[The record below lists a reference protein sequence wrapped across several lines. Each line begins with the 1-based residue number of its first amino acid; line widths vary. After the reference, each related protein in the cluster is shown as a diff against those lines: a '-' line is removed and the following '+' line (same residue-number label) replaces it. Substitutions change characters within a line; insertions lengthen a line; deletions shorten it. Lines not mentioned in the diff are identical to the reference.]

1 MPPTTDTVTL
11 HLPEGIA
18 YTCHNEGVCCNV
30 FDTIPVD
37 AGVAATLALLDKS
50 TLNQTAGNTPNS
62 PVAVNN
68 PAAPPAQKIARKPC
82 GECSML
88 TAEKLCA
95 IHALAGEAAKPRV
108 CQDFPWRYVET
119 PDGVYVGLSF
129 VCPSVRG
136 NRGRLVSEQSEQL
149 QTRYRATAS
158 IRATPSAIP
167 LNARVT
173 LSWPDYMEIESAFTD
188 LLSMHDEPLPVRI
201 IACCLITGFVD
212 QMLAAPMDAPRGVTV
227 SQIIAAIRAGSYARV
242 LRLARKHTP
251 SAARSRRMFLGMFTS
266 FANTLHQRGQGRLGT
281 VAGVMGQYVRHAA
294 GIGTVHLQ
302 PIDTRLTHSQ
312 LDRATVPDS
321 GYAADQISRY
331 LSHCVF
337 RKDLALSGDLTR
349 RIRLLALNAALVPWY
364 AAALA
369 GGNEPPTDAQWDE
382 AIGHVE
388 RLYGFHSAFYRFF
401 EQNRVFSDIVDSF
414 ILKPGYP
421 YALFPIE

>member
-1 MPPTTDTVTL
+1 MPSTNDTVIL
-11 HLPEGIA
+11 HLPEGMA

-37 AGVAATLALLDKS
+37 AGVAATLSSFDSA
-50 TLNQTAGNTPNS
+50 NINR
-62 PVAVNN
+62 VANNPADFMIAVDN
-68 PAAPPAQKIARKPC
+68 PAAPPPQKIARKAC

-88 TAEKLCA
+88 TSEKLCA

-136 NRGRLVSEQSEQL
+136 NRGVLVTEQSDQL
-149 QTRYRATAS
+149 QTRYRATGS
-158 IRATPSAIP
+158 IRATPNAIP

-173 LSWPDYMEIESAFTD
+173 LSWADYLEIESTLTD
-188 LLSMHDEPLPVRI
+188 LLSIQDEPLPVRI
-201 IACCLITGFVD
+201 IACCLIPGFID
-212 QMLAAPMDAPRGVTV
+212 QMLAGQANESAEPI
-227 SQIIAAIRAGSYARV
+227 SILQITTAMRAGNYAPI
-242 LRLARKHTP
+242 LRLAHKQTP
-251 SAARSRRMFLGMFTS
+251 PAARSRRMFLGMFTS
-266 FANTLHQRGQGRLGT
+266 FANTLHRRGQGRLST
-281 VAGVMGQYVRHAA
+281 VAGVVGQYVRHAA
-294 GIGTVHLQ
+294 GLGRVTLQ
-302 PIDTRLTHSQ
+302 PID
-312 LDRATVPDS
+312 ATLNRVQIDQAVVPDT
-321 GYAADQISRY
+321 GYAANQISRY

-349 RIRLLALNAALVPWY
+349 RVRLLALNAALIPWY

-369 GGNEPPTDAQWDE
+369 GGDKPPTDAQWDE

-401 EQNRVFSDIVDSF
+401 EQNKAFSDIVDSF

-421 YALFPIE
+421 YALFR